1 MQSLCFWISSA
12 LALAATVRGQND
24 TSNAERVEA
33 ALAALAVTNLNDVR
47 GNLHLPTVSNG
58 FTVKWESNSSS
69 VISSDGV
76 VKRQAADIPV
86 ALTASIDY
94 EGASQTRE
102 LVASVRKAA
111 ALDSF
116 EGYAFSYFTGS
127 SRSGENIFFAA
138 SEGNNALKWTELNG
152 GQPVLT
158 SSYGTKGLRDPFLIR
173 SPEGDTFYLI
183 ATDLSIGSGTSWGNA
198 VRIGSR
204 YLEVWESHDLKSW
217 SEQRHILVS
226 PPEAGNTW
234 APEAYYD
241 DELGAYLVFWA
252 SSLYEASDV
261 NRTGSTYHRML
272 YATTRDFVTFSET
285 SVWQDASMSRI
296 DSTVIKSA
304 DTYYRFTKDEGAS
317 GTGCSD
323 IIQESS
329 ASLRATLDSW
339 TIIDSCIG
347 KKAGTSA
354 VEGPTAFKSNANDV
368 HGEKFYLFVD
378 EYGGRGYIPLE
389 TADIGNPDWKVSA
402 SYKLPSSPRHGTV
415 IPVTV
420 AELAALREPALARKA
435 VDADGEILRYDFT
448 TVEGTQ
454 LQDTSGNG
462 NHAVIN
468 GGATIIDG
476 ALDFD
481 GVDDFVQLP
490 NNIISGVE
498 DITIEAQVFL
508 DASQQTPYF
517 IYGIGNTVS
526 GNGNGYLFATGNPY
540 RASITTGNWT
550 TEKTAASSSSLP
562 QSTWLHVV
570 YTISGRTSAIYLNGY
585 EVARN
590 EDVNV
595 DPKNIGN
602 GITTA
607 NYIGKSVY
615 SGDKLFKGQIREFAI
630 FNRSLTAAEILSR
643 SGNVGAITEVSLVDA
658 SALKVP
664 AIINT
669 TASKVLF
676 PVKPGTDVTA
686 LAPTF
691 TTTEGVT
698 SSPASG
704 TTVDLSAE
712 VKYVLKKGD
721 EIVAEWTVSAVEMRS
736 PVLPGLYAD
745 PNVAVFNGVY
755 YIYVT
760 TDGVP
765 GWGGNA
771 FYVWKS
777 TDLVTWSRGEE
788 PFLTLDGANGN
799 VPWATG
805 NAWAPTIAER
815 NGKYYFY
822 FSGHNAALNTKTIGV
837 AVADAPEG
845 PFTAQPEAMILN
857 NEAITASQAIDPA
870 AFHDPVS
877 GKYYIYWGNGRPL
890 VAELNDDMVSV
901 NWNTLQAMSG
911 LVNFREGLFV
921 VYRDG
926 IYHLTYS
933 IDDTGS
939 ENYRVGYATSESVA
953 GPWAYHGVILQKD
966 PSQGILGT
974 GHNSMFNVPG
984 TDDWYIV
991 YHRFAIPGG
1000 GGYRRETTI
1009 DRVTFDPETG
1019 LISPVVPTLTSVGP
1033 QTVPQKFRRISR
1045 VMRL

>member
-1 MQSLCFWISSA
+1 MQSLNFWLLSA
-12 LALAATVRGQND
+12 LALAAAVRGQGD
-24 TSNAERVEA
+24 TSNAHKVEA
-33 ALAALAVTNLNDVR
+33 ALADLIVVNLDDVR
-47 GNLHLPTVSNG
+47 SNLYLPTVADGLVVN
-58 FTVKWESNSSS
+58 WESNSSS
-69 VISSDGV
+69 VISRDGV
-76 VKRQAADIPV
+76 VKRQSADTPV
-86 ALTASIDY
+86 ALTASIEL
-94 EGASQTRE
+94 EGVSQTRE
-102 LVASVRKAA
+102 FIASVRKAV
-111 ALDSF
+111 ALDPF
-116 EGYAFSYFTGS
+116 EGYAFSYFTGNS
-127 SRSGENIFFAA
+127 IAGEKIYFAA
-138 SEGNNALKWTELNG
+138 SQGNDALDWTELNG

-158 SSYGTKGLRDPFLIR
+158 SSFGTKGLRDPFLIR

-183 ATDLSIGSGTSWGNA
+183 ATDLSIGSGTSWGDS
-198 VRIGSR
+198 VRFGSR
-204 YLEVWESHDLKSW
+204 YLEVWESHDLKTW
-217 SEQRHILVS
+217 SEQRHVLVS

-241 DELGAYLVFWA
+241 HELGAYLVFWA

-285 SVWQDASMSRI
+285 SVWQDAGMSRI

-339 TIIDSCIG
+339 TTIDSCIG

-354 VEGPTAFKSNANDV
+354 VEGPTAFKSNENDV

-389 TADIGNPDWKVSA
+389 TADISKPQWTVST
-402 SYKLPSSPRHGTV
+402 SYNLPSSPRHGTV
-415 IPVTV
+415 IAVTA
-420 AELAALREPALARKA
+420 AELAALREAAPARRA
-435 VDADGEILRYDFT
+435 VNDDGEILRYDFT
-448 TVEGTQ
+448 AVEGTQ
-454 LQDTSGNG
+454 VQDASGNG
-462 NHAVIN
+462 NNAVVN
-468 GGATIIDG
+468 GGASVIDG
-476 ALDFD
+476 ALNFD
-481 GVDDFVQLP
+481 GIDDFVQLP
-490 NNIISGVE
+490 DNIISGVE
-498 DITIEAQVFL
+498 DISIEARVFL

-517 IYGIGNTVS
+517 IYGIGNTAS
-526 GNGNGYLFATGNPY
+526 GSGDGYLFATGSPY
-540 RASITTGNWT
+540 RASIATGDYT
-550 TEKTAASSSSLP
+550 TEKTAASGSSLP
-562 QSTWLHVV
+562 QGTWIHLV
-570 YTISGRTSAIYLNGY
+570 YTISGRTAVIYLDGY

-595 DPKNIGN
+595 DPKDIGN
-602 GITTA
+602 GVTTA
-607 NYIGKSVY
+607 NYVGKSLY
-615 SGDKLFKGQIREFAI
+615 SSDKLFKGRIREFAI
-630 FNRSLTAAEILSR
+630 FNRSLTAAEVLSR
-643 SGNVGAITEVSLVDA
+643 SGNIGAITEVSLADA
-658 SALKVP
+658 SALRVP

-669 TASKVLF
+669 TTNKVLF

-691 TTTEGVT
+691 ITTDGVT
-698 SSPASG
+698 VSPASG
-704 TTVDLSAE
+704 TIVDLSAE
-712 VKYVLKKGD
+712 VKYVLKKDD
-721 EIVAEWTVSAVEMRS
+721 EVVAEWIISAVEMGS
-736 PVLPGLYAD
+736 PILPGLYAD
-745 PNVAVFNGVY
+745 PNAAVFNGVY
-755 YIYVT
+755 YIYAT

-765 GWGGNA
+765 GWGGNT

-777 TDLVTWSRGEE
+777 TDLVTWIRGEK

-799 VPWATG
+799 VPWAVG

-822 FSGHNAALNTKTIGV
+822 FSGQNAALNTKTIGV

-845 PFTAQPEAMILN
+845 PFTAEPEAMILN
-857 NEAITASQAIDPA
+857 NEALTSSQAIDPV

-890 VAELNDDMVSV
+890 LAELNDDMVSV
-901 NWNTLQAMSG
+901 NWNTVQAISG
-911 LVNFREGLFV
+911 LVDFREGLFI
-921 VYRDG
+921 VYRNG
-926 IYHLTYS
+926 LYHLTYS

-939 ENYRVGYATSESVA
+939 ENYRVGYATSESA
-953 GPWAYHGVILQKD
+953 TGPWTYRGVILQKD

-1009 DRVTFDPETG
+1009 DHVTFDPETG
-1019 LISPVVPTLTSVGP
+1019 LINPVVPTLTSVGP
-1033 QTVPQKFRRISR
+1033 ETVPQKFRRVSR
-1045 VMRL
+1045 MMRL

>member
-1 MQSLCFWISSA
+1 MQSLNFWLSSV
-12 LALAATVRGQND
+12 LALAAAVRSQED
-24 TSNAERVEA
+24 TSTSQKVEA
-33 ALAALAVTNLNDVR
+33 ALAALNVVNLDDVR
-47 GNLHLPTVSNG
+47 GNLYLPTVADG
-58 FTVKWESNSSS
+58 LTVNWESNSSS

-76 VKRQAADIPV
+76 VKRQPVDTAV
-86 ALTASIDY
+86 ALTASIEY
-94 EGASQTRE
+94 EGVSQKRE
-102 LVASVRKAA
+102 LVASVRKAV
-111 ALDSF
+111 ALDPF
-116 EGYAFSYFTGS
+116 EGYAFSYFTGNTIA
-127 SRSGENIFFAA
+127 GEKIYFAA
-138 SEGNNALKWTELNG
+138 SQGNNALDWTELNG
-152 GQPVLT
+152 GQPVIT
-158 SSYGTKGLRDPFLIR
+158 SSFGTKGLRDPFLIR

-183 ATDLSIGSGTSWGNA
+183 ATDLSIGSGTSWGDS
-198 VRIGSR
+198 VRFGSR
-204 YLEVWESHDLKSW
+204 YLEVWESHDLKTW
-217 SEQRHILVS
+217 SEQRHVLVS

-252 SSLYEASDV
+252 SSLYEPSDV

-272 YATTRDFVTFSET
+272 CATTRDFVTFSET
-285 SVWQDASMSRI
+285 SVWQDAGMSRI

-354 VEGPTAFKSNANDV
+354 VEGPTAFKSNEKDI

-389 TADIGNPDWKVSA
+389 TADISNPRWTVSA
-402 SYKLPSSPRHGTV
+402 SYNLPSSPRHGTV
-415 IPVTV
+415 IAVTA
-420 AELAALREPALARKA
+420 AELAALREAAPTRKA
-435 VDADGEILRYDFT
+435 VNDDGEILRYDFT

-454 LQDTSGNG
+454 VQDVSGNG

-468 GGATIIDG
+468 GGASVIDG
-476 ALDFD
+476 ALNFD
-481 GVDDFVQLP
+481 GIDDFVQLP
-490 NNIISGVE
+490 DNIVSGAE
-498 DITIEAQVFL
+498 DIAIEAQVFL

-517 IYGIGNTVS
+517 IYGIGNTAS
-526 GNGNGYLFATGNPY
+526 GSGNGYLFSTGSPY
-540 RASITTGNWT
+540 RASITTGDHT
-550 TEKTAASSSSLP
+550 SEQTAASSSSLP
-562 QSTWLHVV
+562 QSIWLHLV
-570 YTISGRTSAIYLNGY
+570 YTISGRTSAIYLDGY

-590 EDVNV
+590 EDVNI

-602 GITTA
+602 GVTTA
-607 NYIGKSVY
+607 NYIGKSLY
-615 SGDKLFKGQIREFAI
+615 TSDKLFKGRIREFAI
-630 FNRSLTAAEILSR
+630 FNRSLTAAEVLSR
-643 SGNVGAITEVSLVDA
+643 SGNIGAITEVSLADA

-669 TASKVLF
+669 TANKVLF
-676 PVKPGTDVTA
+676 PVKPGTDVTV

-691 TTTEGVT
+691 ITTDGVT
-698 SSPASG
+698 ASPASG
-704 TTVDLSAE
+704 TIVDLSAE

-721 EIVAEWTVSAVEMRS
+721 EVVAEWTVGAVEMRS

-745 PNVAVFNGVY
+745 PNAVVFNGVY
-755 YIYVT
+755 YIYAT

-765 GWGGNA
+765 GWGGNT
-771 FYVWKS
+771 FFVWKS
-777 TDLVTWSRGEE
+777 TDLVTWTRGDQ

-799 VPWATG
+799 VPWAVG

-822 FSGHNAALNTKTIGV
+822 FSGQNAALNTKTIGV

-845 PFTAQPEAMILN
+845 PFTAEPEAMILN
-857 NEAITASQAIDPA
+857 NEALTSSQAIDPV

-890 VAELNDDMVSV
+890 LAELNDDMVSV
-901 NWNTLQAMSG
+901 NWNTVQAING
-911 LVNFREGLFV
+911 LVDFREGLFI
-921 VYRDG
+921 VYRNG
-926 IYHLTYS
+926 LYHLTYS

-939 ENYRVGYATSESVA
+939 ENYRVGYATSTSA
-953 GPWAYHGVILQKD
+953 TGPWTYHGVILQKD

-984 TDDWYIV
+984 TDSWYIV

-1009 DRVTFDPETG
+1009 DRVTFDFETG
-1019 LISPVVPTLTSVGP
+1019 LINPVVPTLTSVGP
-1033 QTVPQKFRRISR
+1033 ETVPRKFRRMSR
-1045 VMRL
+1045 MMRL

>member
-1 MQSLCFWISSA
+1 MQPLRVWLSST

-24 TSNAERVEA
+24 TSNAQKVAA
-33 ALAALAVTNLNDVR
+33 ALAALTVTNLEDVR
-47 GNLHLPTVSNG
+47 GNLHLPTTLDG
-58 FTVKWESNSSS
+58 FTVNWESNASLIISNDGFVQRQEEDTS
-69 VISSDGV
+69 VT
-76 VKRQAADIPV
+76 
-86 ALTASIDY
+86 LTASIDY
-94 EGASQTRE
+94 EGTFQERA

-111 ALDSF
+111 QLDPF
-116 EGYAFSYFTGS
+116 QGYAFSYFTGS
-127 SRSGENIFFAA
+127 SIAGENIFFAA
-138 SEGNNALKWTELNG
+138 SQGNDALDWTELNG
-152 GQPVLT
+152 GKPLLT

-183 ATDLSIGSGTSWGNA
+183 ATDLSIGSGTSWSNA

-204 YLEVWESHDLKSW
+204 YLEVWESHDLKTW

-241 DELGAYLVFWA
+241 EELGAYLVFWA
-252 SSLYEASDV
+252 SSLYEESDV

-285 SVWQDASMSRI
+285 SIWQDAGMSRI

-329 ASLRATLDSW
+329 ASLRATLESW

-354 VEGPTAFKSNANDV
+354 VEGPTSFKSNSDDI

-389 TADIGNPDWKVSA
+389 TDDISNPNWTVSA
-402 SYKLPSSPRHGTV
+402 SYNLPSSPRHGTV
-415 IPVTV
+415 IPVTA
-420 AELAALREPALARKA
+420 AELASLTETTLVRKA
-435 VDADGEILRYDFT
+435 VNADGEILRYDFT
-448 TVEGTQ
+448 SVDGTE
-454 LQDTSGNG
+454 LQDVSGNG

-468 GGATIIDG
+468 GGSTVVDG
-476 ALDFD
+476 ALTFD

-490 NNIISGVE
+490 NNLLSGVE
-498 DITIEAQVFL
+498 DIAIEAEVFL
-508 DASQQTPYF
+508 DASQETPYF
-517 IYGIGNTVS
+517 LYGLGNTLS
-526 GNGNGYLFATGNPY
+526 GNGNGYLFTTGSPY

-550 TEKTAASSSSLP
+550 TEKTAASNSQLP
-562 QSTWLHVV
+562 QGTWLHLV
-570 YTISGRTSAIYLNGY
+570 YTIEGRTSAIYLNGY

-590 EDVNV
+590 EDVNI

-602 GITTA
+602 GVTTA

-630 FNRSLTAAEILSR
+630 FNRSLTAAEVLSR
-643 SGNVGAITEVSLVDA
+643 SGNVGAITEVSLADSSV
-658 SALKVP
+658 LKVP

-676 PVKPGTDVTA
+676 PVKPGTDVTT
-686 LAPTF
+686 LAPVF
-691 TTTEGVT
+691 TTTEDVT
-698 SSPASG
+698 SSPESG
-704 TTVDLSAE
+704 TIVDLSTE
-712 VKYVLKKGD
+712 VKYVLTKGE
-721 EIVAEWTVSAVEMRS
+721 EIIAEWTISAVEMGS

-745 PNVAVFNGVY
+745 PNVAVFNGIY

-760 TDGVP
+760 SDGVP
-765 GWGGNA
+765 GWGGKT

-777 TDLVTWSRGEE
+777 TDLVNWTRGEE
-788 PFLTLDGANGN
+788 PFLTLDGENGN

-815 NGKYYFY
+815 DGKYYFY

-870 AFHDPVS
+870 AFKDPVT
-877 GKYYIYWGNGRPL
+877 GKYYLYWGNGRPL
-890 VAELNDDMVSV
+890 FAELNDDMVSV
-901 NWNTLQAMSG
+901 NWDTLQAMTG
-911 LVNFREGLFV
+911 LVSFREGLFV

-926 IYHLTYS
+926 LYHLTYS

-939 ENYRVGYATSESVA
+939 ENYRVGYATSEFVS
-953 GPWAYHGVILQKD
+953 GPWEFHGVVLQKD
-966 PSQGILGT
+966 TSQGILGT

-1009 DRVTFDPETG
+1009 DRVTFDSETG
-1019 LISPVVPTLTSVGP
+1019 LINPVVPTLTSVEP
-1033 QTVPQKFRRISR
+1033 QTVAKNIRRRSR
-1045 VMRL
+1045 VMRF